1 VDLEHVFT
9 VPMSVGDAW
18 TAFNDLELIAPC
30 FPGAVITSVDG
41 DDFTGTAKIKLGP
54 IALMYTGKG
63 IWRERDEAARRVV
76 IEANGKDKRGNG
88 TAGATITARLEE
100 DGPGTRVVVHTD
112 LKITGRPA
120 QFGRGVIQ
128 DVGTK
133 ILDQFADCLSTR
145 LGGEAAGAPA
155 AATPAGLAVV
165 EEDITG
171 EAETATTAETTLSDA
186 ATPAAGPSSDGEVA
200 PQGPARVV
208 PRAAGTPT
216 AGGPAAGPPTAGGP
230 TAGPS
235 DAGGAAAW
243 PADASVA
250 PSPPAGQRGAAVP
263 VSPPAASRTAPTG
276 TVPELDLGNVMVPVL
291 LRRFGPVVAACAV
304 TAVVTWVIAR
314 RR

>member
-9 VPMSVGDAW
+9 VPMPIGDAW

-63 IWRERDEAARRVV
+63 VWVERDEAARRVV

-100 DGPGTRVVVHTD
+100 DGPGTRVVVNTD

-145 LGGEAAGAPA
+145 LGGEAVGTPTA
-155 AATPAGLAVV
+155 AATTGEDSTTGARMTEARMTEAGSAGAAA
-165 EEDITG
+165 TG
-171 EAETATTAETTLSDA
+171 EAVVPEAPS
-186 ATPAAGPSSDGEVA
+186 PAAGPAGDGVVSPHE
-200 PQGPARVV
+200 PAQVV
-208 PRAAGTPT
+208 S
-216 AGGPAAGPPTAGGP
+216 PAAGPVAAGRAAAGSSTAGSAGAAPAGP
-230 TAGPS
+230 TP
-235 DAGGAAAW
+235 AASSQ
-243 PADASVA
+243 ASQR
-250 PSPPAGQRGAAVP
+250 SPAVP
-263 VSPPAASRTAPTG
+263 VSPPATTRAAPPE
-276 TVPELDLGNVMVPVL
+276 TVAELDLGNVMVPVL
-291 LRRFGPVVAACAV
+291 LRRFGPVVAASVV
-304 TAVVTWVIAR
+304 TAVVTWMIAR

>member
-1 VDLEHVFT
+1 MDLEHDFT
-9 VPMSVGDAW
+9 VPMPVGEAW

-145 LGGEAAGAPA
+145 LGGEAVGAAGCCGAGRGGPGRRGEPGRGATA
-155 AATPAGLAVV
+155 A
-165 EEDITG
+165 
-171 EAETATTAETTLSDA
+171 TAETIVPEA
-186 ATPAAGPSSDGEVA
+186 ATRGCRAVRAMARWHRRGRPGRSRASGPRRQAVQRPAL
-200 PQGPARVV
+200 R
-208 PRAAGTPT
+208 
-216 AGGPAAGPPTAGGP
+216 
-230 TAGPS
+230 
-235 DAGGAAAW
+235 AGGAAAW
-243 PADASVA
+243 PAAQPLRRRSRPASGVL
-250 PSPPAGQRGAAVP
+250 PCRCPRRRPPARP
-263 VSPPAASRTAPTG
+263 
-276 TVPELDLGNVMVPVL
+276 
-291 LRRFGPVVAACAV
+291 
-304 TAVVTWVIAR
+304 R
-314 RR
+314 RRPCRSWTSATSWCRCCCAGSVPSSRPAR

>member
-18 TAFNDLELIAPC
+18 AAFNDLELIAPC

-100 DGPGTRVVVHTD
+100 DGAGTRVVVHTD

-155 AATPAGLAVV
+155 AAAAAV
-165 EEDITG
+165 
-171 EAETATTAETTLSDA
+171 EAVTAEESPAESATAAAAGSTVPEEAAPGGGASSDGDVPPQRTVHA
-186 ATPAAGPSSDGEVA
+186 AVTGAQAPAAGAAAAGPSGAGVA
-200 PQGPARVV
+200 
-208 PRAAGTPT
+208 
-216 AGGPAAGPPTAGGP
+216 
-230 TAGPS
+230 
-235 DAGGAAAW
+235 
-243 PADASVA
+243 ASSA
-250 PSPPAGQRGAAVP
+250 AGQRSAAVP
-263 VSPPAASRTAPTG
+263 VSPPVATRTAPTE

>member
-1 VDLEHVFT
+1 MDLEHVFT
-9 VPMSVGDAW
+9 VPMPVGDAW
-18 TAFNDLELIAPC
+18 AAFNDLELIAPC

-88 TAGATITARLEE
+88 TAGAIITAHLEE

-145 LGGEAAGAPA
+145 LGGEAVGAAGAPA
-155 AATPAGLAVV
+155 PAGRPRSPTRPRTRTAAAEAVV
-165 EEDITG
+165 PEAPLAAPGRPAMARWRRTG
-171 EAETATTAETTLSDA
+171 RPGRHRCD
-186 ATPAAGPSSDGEVA
+186 
-200 PQGPARVV
+200 
-208 PRAAGTPT
+208 RALGRRR
-216 AGGPAAGPPTAGGP
+216 PAAGPPRRRCHGRRGRRVRRRP
-230 TAGPS
+230 GR
-235 DAGGAAAW
+235 
-243 PADASVA
+243 PAE
-250 PSPPAGQRGAAVP
+250 RAVP
-263 VSPPAASRTAPTG
+263 VSPPAPTRRPRRRPCRSWTSATSWARSCCAG
-276 TVPELDLGNVMVPVL
+276 SVPL
-291 LRRFGPVVAACAV
+291 VAACAV
-304 TAVVTWVIAR
+304 TAVITWVIAR

>member
-41 DDFTGTAKIKLGP
+41 DNFTGTAKIKLGP

-63 IWRERDEAARRVV
+63 VWVERDEAARRVV

-88 TAGATITARLEE
+88 TAGATIMARLEE
-100 DGPGTRVVVHTD
+100 DGPGTRVVVNTD

-145 LGGEAAGAPA
+145 LGGEAVGAPA
-155 AATPAGLAVV
+155 
-165 EEDITG
+165 
-171 EAETATTAETTLSDA
+171 EAIVPEAS
-186 ATPAAGPSSDGEVA
+186 TPAAGPSGNGEVA
-200 PQGPARVV
+200 PQGPAQAV
-208 PRAAGTPT
+208 P
-216 AGGPAAGPPTAGGP
+216 PAPDAPA
-230 TAGPS
+230 
-235 DAGGAAAW
+235 AGGAAAG
-243 PADASVA
+243 PSTAGGAAAGAPGTTAAAS
-250 PSPPAGQRGAAVP
+250 SPAGQRSAAVP
-263 VSPPAASRTAPTG
+263 VSPPAAARAAPAE
-276 TVPELDLGNVMVPVL
+276 PAAELDLGNVMVPVL
-291 LRRFGPVVAACAV
+291 LRRFGPIVAACVV
-304 TAVVTWVIAR
+304 TAVVTWVVAR

>member
-1 VDLEHVFT
+1 MDLEHVFT

-145 LGGEAAGAPA
+145 LGGEAVGAPA
-155 AATPAGLAVV
+155 AAAPARDGLGRRGGPGRGSHGR
-165 EEDITG
+165 D
-171 EAETATTAETTLSDA
+171 AETIVPEA
-186 ATPAAGPSSDGEVA
+186 AT
-200 PQGPARVV
+200 
-208 PRAAGTPT
+208 
-216 AGGPAAGPPTAGGP
+216 GGGAVQRWR
-230 TAGPS
+230 
-235 DAGGAAAW
+235 GGAAGAGRGR
-243 PADASVA
+243 
-250 PSPPAGQRGAAVP
+250 SPVRPGPRRQAVQRPGRPPQAVP
-263 VSPPAASRTAPTG
+263 LPGLRAQP
-276 TVPELDLGNVMVPVL
+276 
-291 LRRFGPVVAACAV
+291 LRRRPRPASGALPCRCPHRSPRARP
-304 TAVVTWVIAR
+304 R
-314 RR
+314 RRPCRSWTSATSWCRCCCAGSVPSSRPAR

>member
-100 DGPGTRVVVHTD
+100 DGPGTRVVVNTD

-145 LGGEAAGAPA
+145 LGGEALGAPA
-155 AATPAGLAVV
+155 ETVV
-165 EEDITG
+165 P
-171 EAETATTAETTLSDA
+171 EAS
-186 ATPAAGPSSDGEVA
+186 TPAAGPSGNREAAAQGQPQAVHSVPDA
-200 PQGPARVV
+200 PATGGPAAG
-208 PRAAGTPT
+208 PSATSGPAAGPSPT
-216 AGGPAAGPPTAGGP
+216 GGPAAGPSAGGPAAGPSA
-230 TAGPS
+230 A
-235 DAGGAAAW
+235 GAAAG
-243 PADASVA
+243 A
-250 PSPPAGQRGAAVP
+250 PGATAGVSSPTGQRSAAVP
-263 VSPPAASRTAPTG
+263 VSPPAATSAAPPAN
-276 TVPELDLGNVMVPVL
+276 VPELDLGNVMVPVL
-291 LRRFGPVVAACAV
+291 LRRFGPVVAACVV
-304 TAVVTWVIAR
+304 TAVVTWVVAR

>member
-145 LGGEAAGAPA
+145 LGGGALGA
-155 AATPAGLAVV
+155 AAETIVP
-165 EEDITG
+165 
-171 EAETATTAETTLSDA
+171 EAS
-186 ATPAAGPSSDGEVA
+186 TPAAGPSGNGEVA
-200 PQGPARVV
+200 PQGPAQAV
-208 PRAAGTPT
+208 PSVPDAPVT
-216 AGGPAAGPPTAGGP
+216 GGPAAGPSATGSPAAGP
-230 TAGPS
+230 AAAAGPS
-235 DAGGAAAW
+235 AGGAAAGA
-243 PADASVA
+243 PGATAAAS
-250 PSPPAGQRGAAVP
+250 SPAGQRSAAVP
-263 VSPPAASRTAPTG
+263 VSPPAATSAAPAAK
-276 TVPELDLGNVMVPVL
+276 VPELDLGNVMVPVL
-291 LRRFGPVVAACAV
+291 LRRFGPVVAACVV
-304 TAVVTWVIAR
+304 TAVVTWVVAR